1 MKHLQPEHVLVG
13 LRVYVYFNL
22 HRKCFSVKAL
32 EGEHKGR
39 VVHHTDS
46 LHLVDATFK
55 VSQKG
60 RERVLRTKRKNVHA
74 GVVGTFVTDSH
85 WLSKLNRADP
95 ALCSHPVTY
104 NPYKYSQ
111 FVDVGTLKPVHT
123 AEAVYLRGR
132 TITMWKSWYEPVVF
146 EDIEANTPDQ
156 VLEYTTKGSL
166 DCNPN
171 LTTGD

>member
-39 VVHHTDS
+39 VVHHADS
-46 LHLVDATFK
+46 LYLLDATFK

-74 GVVGTFVTDSH
+74 GVVGTFVTTSDH
-85 WLSKLNRADP
+85 TIMCDMAADP
-95 ALCSHPVTY
+95 ALCAHPVTY

-132 TITMWKSWYEPVVF
+132 TITMWKSWYEPAAL
-146 EDIEANTPDQ
+146 IASRL
-156 VLEYTTKGSL
+156 LEYTTKGSL

-171 LTTGD
+171 LTTGELK

>member
-46 LHLVDATFK
+46 LYLQDTVFK

-74 GVVGTFVTDSH
+74 GIVGTFITTFQV
-85 WLSKLNRADP
+85 ADP
-95 ALCSHPVTY
+95 TNAGHLVTY

-132 TITMWKSWYEPVVF
+132 TITRWANWYESV
-146 EDIEANTPDQ
+146 

>member
-1 MKHLQPEHVLVG
+1 MKHLQPEYVLVG

-46 LHLVDATFK
+46 LYLLDVTFK

-74 GVVGTFVTDSH
+74 GVVGTFVTTFQV
-85 WLSKLNRADP
+85 ADP
-95 ALCSHPVTY
+95 VDSGQPVTY
-104 NPYKYSQ
+104 NPYLYTS
-111 FVDVGTLKPVHT
+111 FVRADTLTPVYT
-123 AEAVYLRGR
+123 AGAVYLRGR
-132 TITMWKSWYEPVVF
+132 TITRWNSWYEPV
-146 EDIEANTPDQ
+146 

-166 DCNPN
+166 ACNPN
-171 LTTGD
+171 STTGD